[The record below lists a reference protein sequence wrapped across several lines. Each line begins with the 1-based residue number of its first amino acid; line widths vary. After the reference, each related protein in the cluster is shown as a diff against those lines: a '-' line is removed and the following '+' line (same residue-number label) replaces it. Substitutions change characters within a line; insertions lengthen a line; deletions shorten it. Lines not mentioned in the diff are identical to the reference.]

1 MLYKREKGDTDIAMK
16 LERLEMWSFG
26 KFHNRSIELSDGIN
40 LFSAE
45 NEAGKSTIY
54 AFIKSMLFGVER
66 GRGRGAAKD
75 EFHQYEPWRNP
86 TQYSGMIRFESGGRH
101 FQLERDFAR
110 KGKKARLFCLD
121 DGEELSVEDGDLQA
135 LLMDLDSAG
144 FENTVAVGQLKAKPG
159 EELSAALKNYAA
171 NYYASGSG
179 NMDLEAALSGLQKR
193 KKEVEKSLKQA
204 AQKRLQKREMAERA
218 AEYTAKEL
226 DRIQREA
233 AAGEEEIRRGK
244 RLLDTYEQAREEKK
258 KSKIPI
264 KQGIIWLVV
273 MILLFAVLPSSVR
286 YYVAVI
292 WAALGVLGGLWVM
305 RPEKEQFQSEEEQ
318 AARRR
323 IERLKWNREKL
334 RTERRDRQVEYE
346 NIQEQIAEAC
356 TVSEEEKYLEK
367 QGEALELA
375 AARMQEVSGDVR
387 KETGNRLAAR
397 AAEILGGITEGR
409 YTKIFVDEGLDISI
423 FDGVRKIPL
432 HMLSRG
438 TIEQIYFAVRMAA
451 SEILYEEAFPVL
463 LDDTFA
469 YYDNRRM
476 EATLKWLAQQKKQVL
491 LFSCQDR
498 EKEALDHMHL
508 TYRDGWD

>member
-1 MLYKREKGDTDIAMK
+1 MK

-54 AFIKSMLFGVER
+54 AFIKSMLFDVER

-86 TQYSGMIRFESGGRH
+86 TQYSGMLRFESGGRH

-135 LLMDLDSAG
+135 LLMDLDSTG
-144 FENTVAVGQLKAKPG
+144 FENTVAVGQLKVRPG
-159 EELSAALKNYAA
+159 EELSTALKNYAA
-171 NYYASGSG
+171 NYYVSGSG
-179 NMDLEAALSGLQKR
+179 NMDLEAALTVLQKR
-193 KKEVEKSLKQA
+193 KKEVEKSLKNE
-204 AQKRLQKREMAERA
+204 AQKRLQKRQDAERA

-244 RLLDTYEQAREEKK
+244 RLLDTYEQIREEKK
-258 KSKIPI
+258 KRRFPF
-264 KQGIIWLVV
+264 KQGIIWFVV
-273 MILLFAVLPSSVR
+273 MILLVAFLPSSIR
-286 YYVAVI
+286 YYAAGI
-292 WAALGVLGGLWVM
+292 WGGLGVLAVFWMM
-305 RPEKEQFQSEEEQ
+305 RSEEEQLQSEEEQ
-318 AARRR
+318 ATRRR
-323 IERLKWNREKL
+323 IEKLKWNREKL
-334 RTERRDRQVEYE
+334 RAERRERQVEYE
-346 NIQEQIAEAC
+346 NIQEKIAETC
-356 TVSEEEKYLEK
+356 TVSEEEMCLEK
-367 QGEALELA
+367 QREAMELA

-397 AAEILGGITEGR
+397 AGEILGEITEER
-409 YTKIFVDEGLDISI
+409 YTKIFVEEGLDISI
-423 FDGVRKIPL
+423 FDGVRKIPI

-438 TIEQIYFAVRMAA
+438 TVEQIYFSVRMAA
-451 SEILYEEAFPVL
+451 SEILYEEDFPVL

-476 EATLKWLAQQKKQVL
+476 EATLKWLAGQKKQVL